1 MTGVVDIDA
10 AAAEKILAEPGA
22 VLLDVREDDEWEAG
36 HAPDAV
42 HVTLGEVVAA
52 GFRADGPVVVV
63 CRSGGRSR
71 TAAAALIGGGLT
83 AYNLAGGMAAWQSGG
98 RSVVRDDGTAGSV
111 I

>member
-22 VLLDVREDDEWEAG
+22 VLLDVREDDEWDAG

-42 HVTLGEVVAA
+42 HVKLGEVVSA

-63 CRSGGRSR
+63 CRSGNRSR

-83 AYNLAGGMAAWQSGG
+83 AYNLAGGMSAWLAGG
-98 RSVVRDDGTAGSV
+98 RTVVRDDGTAGSV

>member
-10 AAAEKILAEPGA
+10 GAAEKILAESGA
-22 VLLDVREDDEWEAG
+22 VLLDVREDDEWDAG
-36 HAPDAV
+36 HAPEAV
-42 HVTLGEVVAA
+42 HVKLGEVVGS

-63 CRSGGRSR
+63 CRSGNRSR
-71 TAAAALIGGGLT
+71 TAAAALIGSGLT

-98 RSVVRDDGTAGSV
+98 RSVVRDDGTAGTV